1 MQTALCGAAVRRV
14 ERADAARALTRRAPF
29 AAAPLATPAAPPGPS
44 WRTPAAAACPTA
56 WPTPPPHTC
65 ATATYRRE
73 APSHVSGTPP
83 CFPSPGADAP
93 PQLGAGYEAADAAD
107 ATVAAARRVAD
118 ALFSADD
125 AAGFAALGASTSA
138 LLAALAA
145 AFASQLGPDD
155 VIVVSTAGHESN
167 ITPWVRAAQASG
179 ARLAWWHPA
188 GPHGEETCPLQP
200 LRELLSSVSRGER
213 VAVVA
218 FPNTSNL
225 LGGVSDVAAVA
236 AAASAAGAATV
247 CDGVA
252 FAPHAPVDAP
262 AWGVSFYVLSTY
274 KTYGPHMAAL
284 WGTHTAWDRLRSG
297 KRSCAMPNHAF
308 ITASPPGATPWYGFE
323 LGGVSHEGCA
333 ALAGLRPYLL
343 ALAAGSAA
351 LHPDDVAAAS
361 TLLTDEPRATPGAA
375 AVAAERRCIRA
386 AFAAMA
392 ALESGDD
399 GAAAP
404 LRSYLEKAHA
414 AGRLRLLGP
423 RSDYVAGGAG
433 GGDDMRRVPTFS
445 FVPTAPGV
453 SPAAVVAA
461 CHAAKVAVRCG
472 HMYAPRLLR
481 RLGIATDARGIGAD
495 GDADGAPPPPPPD
508 APAAAAS
515 AVGVAMGAASGGVVR
530 VSAVHY
536 NTREEAARA
545 IAAIDAALGC

>member
-1 MQTALCGAAVRRV
+1 
-14 ERADAARALTRRAPF
+14 
-29 AAAPLATPAAPPGPS
+29 
-44 WRTPAAAACPTA
+44 
-56 WPTPPPHTC
+56 
-65 ATATYRRE
+65 
-73 APSHVSGTPP
+73 
-83 CFPSPGADAP
+83 
-93 PQLGAGYEAADAAD
+93 
-107 ATVAAARRVAD
+107 VAAARRVAD

-125 AAGFAALGASTSA
+125 AAGFAALGGSTSA

-145 AFASQLGPDD
+145 AFASQLGPGD

-167 ITPWVRAAQASG
+167 ISPWVRAAAASG

-188 GPHGEETCPLQP
+188 GPHGEQTCPLPP
-200 LRELLSSVSRGER
+200 LRELLAAASGRGER

-218 FPNTSNL
+218 FPHVSNL

-236 AAASAAGAATV
+236 AAAAAAGAATV

-252 FAPHAPVDAP
+252 FAPHAPVDAA

-284 WGTHTAWDRLRSG
+284 WGTHAAWASLRSG

-308 ITASPPGATPWYGFE
+308 ITAAPPGATPWYAWE

-351 LHPDDVAAAS
+351 VQPDDVAAAS
-361 TLLTDEPRATPGAA
+361 TLLSDAPRATLDAA

-386 AFAAMA
+386 AFAAMT

-399 GAAAP
+399 GAAVP
-404 LRSYLEKAHA
+404 LRAYLEQAHA

-423 RSDYVAGGAG
+423 RSEDLAAAE
-433 GGDDMRRVPTFS
+433 RRVPTFS

-453 SPAAVVAA
+453 TPAAVVAA
-461 CHAAKVAVRCG
+461 CHAAKVALRCG

-495 GDADGAPPPPPPD
+495 GDANGAPPPPPPD

-515 AVGVAMGAASGGVVR
+515 AIGVAMGAAGGGVVR

-536 NTREEAARA
+536 NTREEAARC